1 MKQSGLL
8 FSSLF
13 FKQTKINIFKYLP
26 NTRVIYLTLI
36 ETRMTLG
43 NKFELFLLQ
52 TRELLT
58 LTNLMMLISDLS
70 SEFLCHVQI

>member
-1 MKQSGLL
+1 MKQSELL

-13 FKQTKINIFKYLP
+13 FKQTKTNIFKYLP